1 MDELLLEMVDPRP
14 QRHDAARRR
23 RLVSTVVILGLAG
36 VGVTALT
43 TAALFTDNEAVS
55 GNGITTGTIDLAAS
69 APDFVVPSGGLAP
82 GDAVLAEITVRN
94 GGSLRYRYAVRYQAE
109 DVDTTPGTDTHEP
122 DAGDVTTARLSEQ
135 LQLRLY
141 SGVTCTRAGTDA
153 AQPLTSA
160 GHVDGRGA
168 LATDGWTALL
178 GDPTGLAQPG
188 DRDLPS
194 QEEET
199 LCVRLDLA
207 QDAGNEYQDTSS
219 SISLRFDAE
228 QTTNNT

>member
-1 MDELLLEMVDPRP
+1 MDELLMEMVDPRP

-43 TAALFTDNEAVS
+43 TAALFTDNEAVA

-82 GDAVLAEITVRN
+82 GDAVLAEVTVRN
-94 GGSLRYRYAVRYQAE
+94 GGSLRYRYAVRYQAT
-109 DVDTTPGTDTHEP
+109 DVDTASGTAEHAP
-122 DAGDVTTARLSEQ
+122 DAEAKEARLSAQ

-141 SGVTCTRAGTDA
+141 AGVTCTRAGTDA
-153 AQPLTSA
+153 AEPLARA
-160 GHVDGRGA
+160 GHVEGAGA
-168 LATDGWTALL
+168 LATDGWTRLL
-178 GDPTGLAQPG
+178 GDPTSLAQPG

-194 QEEET
+194 QESET

-228 QTTNNT
+228 QTTNNS